1 MDPKNA
7 SMHVSHIV
15 SRRGEKEYHSYL
27 VRRSYREGGKVKH
40 ETVANVSK
48 LPLEALE
55 ALSLTLAKKTV
66 IEAGSD
72 FEIISSKRHGASAL
86 LYALAKSS
94 GLTDALGKNS
104 KEKNLVLAM
113 IISQALAP
121 SSKLASVR
129 YLSNSTLADELGV
142 SDCDVN
148 DYYSALDWLLERQN
162 QIESSLIK
170 SHLAT
175 GSMLLYDLSS
185 SYMEGTKCPLAHYG
199 YSRDK
204 KKNKLQI
211 EYGVIATKEGLP
223 LGVKVF
229 NGNTSDLASLRS
241 VIEDIK
247 TTHKLDKLI
256 VIGDRGMFSA
266 TNIDKLHQVDP
277 DYLYI
282 SALRSQ
288 QIRSLVE
295 SDAIQLGLF
304 DDTDLF
310 EISHPD
316 YPGERLIA
324 CKNEELAKKR
334 HQTRQALLEVAKTR
348 LDKLQVAVSAGR
360 IKTEAAIGRKI
371 EAALRST
378 KMNKHIITTVGPGS
392 FDYQIDED
400 SVSAEAATDGIY
412 VIRTTVPDSE
422 ANQAQV
428 VEFYKNLANVEKVF
442 RSLKSIDINVRPV
455 RHFLENRVR
464 AHVFLCVLSAHL
476 LHFAKEKLA
485 PLTFRDTERPIPTSP
500 VAKKVVSDSAKA
512 KAAAKVNENGEAVTS
527 LRTLFQELDT
537 LTRNTCRIKETE
549 VIFEKTTLATV
560 RQRKAFELIG
570 AKMPL

>member
-1 MDPKNA
+1 
-7 SMHVSHIV
+7 MHVSHIV

-185 SYMEGTKCPLAHYG
+185 SYKEGTKCPLAHYG

>member
-1 MDPKNA
+1 
-7 SMHVSHIV
+7 MHVSHVV

-48 LPLEALE
+48 LPPA
-55 ALSLTLAKKTV
+55 AIQALTLALSKKTV

-400 SVSAEAATDGIY
+400 SVSAEAATEGIY

>member
-1 MDPKNA
+1 
-7 SMHVSHIV
+7 MHVSHIV

-392 FDYQIDED
+392 FDYQIEED

>member
-1 MDPKNA
+1 
-7 SMHVSHIV
+7 MHVSHIV

>member
-1 MDPKNA
+1 
-7 SMHVSHIV
+7 
-15 SRRGEKEYHSYL
+15 
-27 VRRSYREGGKVKH
+27 
-40 ETVANVSK
+40 
-48 LPLEALE
+48 
-55 ALSLTLAKKTV
+55 
-66 IEAGSD
+66 
-72 FEIISSKRHGASAL
+72 
-86 LYALAKSS
+86 
-94 GLTDALGKNS
+94 
-104 KEKNLVLAM
+104 
-113 IISQALAP
+113 
-121 SSKLASVR
+121 
-129 YLSNSTLADELGV
+129 
-142 SDCDVN
+142 
-148 DYYSALDWLLERQN
+148 
-162 QIESSLIK
+162 
-170 SHLAT
+170 
-175 GSMLLYDLSS
+175 
-185 SYMEGTKCPLAHYG
+185 MEGTKCPLAHYG

-229 NGNTSDLASLRS
+229 NGNTSDLASFRS

-266 TNIDKLHQVDP
+266 TNIDKFHQVDP

-371 EAALRST
+371 EA
-378 KMNKHIITTVGPGS
+378 
-392 FDYQIDED
+392 
-400 SVSAEAATDGIY
+400 
-412 VIRTTVPDSE
+412 
-422 ANQAQV
+422 
-428 VEFYKNLANVEKVF
+428 
-442 RSLKSIDINVRPV
+442 
-455 RHFLENRVR
+455 
-464 AHVFLCVLSAHL
+464 
-476 LHFAKEKLA
+476 
-485 PLTFRDTERPIPTSP
+485 
-500 VAKKVVSDSAKA
+500 
-512 KAAAKVNENGEAVTS
+512 
-527 LRTLFQELDT
+527 
-537 LTRNTCRIKETE
+537 
-549 VIFEKTTLATV
+549 
-560 RQRKAFELIG
+560 
-570 AKMPL
+570 